1 MERRKRQTK
10 TSKWQAFLEK
20 SQPFREKTGK
30 VFRVIGLVFKTI
42 GIWIYRL
49 RSVLLAI
56 PVALAALKLAEKNME
71 RLPEMVG
78 INLQASGEYA
88 YLIPRDVAVMGPL
101 AVTALC
107 FLLMF
112 CSRRVVYPWLI
123 SIFTLVL
130 PILIWVTNIFPA

>member
-1 MERRKRQTK
+1 MERRKKQ
-10 TSKWQAFLEK
+10 TSKWQAFWKK
-20 SQPFREKTGK
+20 SQPFREKSGK
-30 VFRVIGLVFKTI
+30 VFRKIGFVFKMI
-42 GIWIYRL
+42 GVWIYRL

-56 PVALAALKLAEKNME
+56 PVALAAIKLAQQNME

-101 AVTALC
+101 AVTAVCL
-107 FLLMF
+107 LLMF

-130 PILIWVTNIFPA
+130 PLLIWVTNIFPA